1 MKFVAGLVWA
11 GFLGYCVG
19 HVVGETVGNV
29 AEKAILK
36 YYGVKGE

>member
-1 MKFVAGLVWA
+1 MKLVLNIAWS

-19 HVVGETVGNV
+19 HVVGEALGTI
-29 AEKAILK
+29 AEKAILR